1 MHAFVYTLRY
11 DFNAIQSKLNEDQKQ
26 LDALANTQTAAP
38 SSLPGPSEPP
48 TDYITFTN
56 TVRIIEV
63 ASSYYQALISKQQSI
78 IAMNRQ
84 IHSGQV
90 PTSNGLL
97 MMQNLNTEKELIQQK
112 ANKLLHDANLAIK
125 TFNSSPLAQDR
136 NVNKAVNQK
145 RLQLERLFMSA
156 NVESRNVMSALTM
169 PQQRAYATHPVPG
182 PSHTVSQQQVSR
194 SGQNH
199 SSSSS
204 RSQVTTAEVSSTTE
218 Q

>member
-1 MHAFVYTLRY
+1 MYTLRY

-48 TDYITFTN
+48 TEYIVFTN
-56 TVRIIEV
+56 TVRLIDV
-63 ASSYYQALISKQQSI
+63 ASSYYQALINKQRSI
-78 IAMNRQ
+78 ISMNTQ

-90 PTSNGLL
+90 PRSNGLL
-97 MMQNLNTEKELIQQK
+97 MMQNLNREREFIDQK
-112 ANKLLHDANLAIK
+112 AKKLLHDANLAIK
-125 TFNSSPLAQDR
+125 TFNSSPLAQDPS
-136 NVNKAVNQK
+136 VNKAVNQK
-145 RLQLERLFMSA
+145 RLQLERLFRSA
-156 NVESRNVMSALTM
+156 NVESLTVMDALVMS
-169 PQQRAYATHPVPG
+169 QQRAYATHSVPG

-204 RSQVTTAEVSSTTE
+204 RSQVTTEVSSTTE